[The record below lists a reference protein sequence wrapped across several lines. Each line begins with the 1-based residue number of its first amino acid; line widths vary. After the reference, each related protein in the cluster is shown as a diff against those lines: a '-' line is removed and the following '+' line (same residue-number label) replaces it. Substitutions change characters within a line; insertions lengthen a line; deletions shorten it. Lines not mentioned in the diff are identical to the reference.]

1 MTTSMSTP
9 PMAHASGSPVTAANP
24 QRLKALLL
32 GAGSLGRA
40 FLRRLRDRGGPV
52 DIVGVITAHHG
63 RLMAPEGIDPSLAL
77 NMVESDG
84 LGESAP
90 PDFKKLL
97 EAVRPQVLVE
107 CIPQNIRHGEPSLTF
122 LRTALDMG
130 IHVVT
135 SNKAPIV
142 LGYRDL
148 RHRAAKTG
156 VMFRFEATVLDGLPL
171 FTFISQLKDVK
182 VTAIRGV
189 LNATSSVV
197 LESVQLGST
206 RSRGLARAQAQGIA
220 EADSVLDLDGWDAAA
235 KVALLANVWM
245 GGALRVVDV
254 ARTGC
259 DAVKDDVIRAAGE
272 AGSHFRLVGEARK
285 HDDGSIKSSV
295 EPMALEPDDPLYA
308 VRGAAGGITIE
319 TDMGHAFTILQHTS
333 GIDDAAFGLI
343 QDCRAI
349 LSGLPQV

>member
-1 MTTSMSTP
+1 MSTSSMSQVAPT
-9 PMAHASGSPVTAANP
+9 TAALANP
-24 QRLKALLL
+24 TRLRALLL
-32 GAGSLGRA
+32 GAGSLGKA
-40 FLRRLRDRGGPV
+40 FLRRLAERGGPI
-52 DIVGVITAHHG
+52 DLVGVVTAHHG
-63 RLMAPEGIDPSLAL
+63 RLVRPEGIDAAKALELVETDSLGDA
-77 NMVESDG
+77 
-84 LGESAP
+84 AP
-90 PDFKKLL
+90 ADFKKLL
-97 EAVRPQVLVE
+97 EAARPEVVIE
-107 CIPQNIRHGEPSLTF
+107 CIPQNIRSGEPALGF
-122 LRTALDMG
+122 IRMALDLG

-148 RHRAAKTG
+148 RHRAAKSG
-156 VMFRFEATVLDGLPL
+156 ASFRFEATVLDGLPI
-171 FTFISQLKDVK
+171 FTFLAQLRDVR
-182 VTAIRGV
+182 VRRVRGV

-235 KVALLANVWM
+235 KVALLANVCM

-259 DAVKDDVIRAAGE
+259 DAVKDDVIRAAGQ
-272 AGSHFRLVGEARK
+272 AGRHYRLVGEARK
-285 HDDGSIKSSV
+285 GDDGSIKASV
-295 EPMALEPDDPLYA
+295 EPVAIEPEDPLYPL
-308 VRGAAGGITIE
+308 RGPQGGLVIE
-319 TDMGHAFTILQHTS
+319 TDAGHTFTMLQQTP

-349 LSGLPQV
+349 LAGFPQV

>member
-1 MTTSMSTP
+1 MSTP
-9 PMAHASGSPVTAANP
+9 PIERAVSTPAPATSLV
-24 QRLKALLL
+24 RLRGLLL

-40 FLRRLRDRGGPV
+40 FLRRLRDKGGPI
-52 DIVGVITAHHG
+52 DLVGVVTAHHG
-63 RLMAPEGIDPSLAL
+63 RLMAPEGIDPSMAL
-77 NMVESDG
+77 NLVESEG

-90 PDFKKLL
+90 ADFKKLL
-97 EAVRPQVLVE
+97 EATRPQVLIE
-107 CIPQNIRHGEPSLTF
+107 CIPQNIRSGEPALGF
-122 LRTALDMG
+122 LRMALDMG
-130 IHVVT
+130 IHCVT

-148 RHRAAKTG
+148 RHRAAKAG
-156 VMFRFEATVLDGLPL
+156 VMFRFETTVLDGLPL
-171 FTFISQLKDVK
+171 FTFMSQLYDVK
-182 VTAIRGV
+182 VTKVRGV

-235 KVALLANVWM
+235 KVALIANVWM

-254 ARTGC
+254 GRTGC
-259 DAVKDDVIRAAGE
+259 DAIKDEVIRIAAE
-272 AGSHFRLVGEARK
+272 AGGHYRLVGEATRFP
-285 HDDGSIKSSV
+285 DGTIKAGV
-295 EPMALEPDDPLYA
+295 EPLALEPDDPLYPLK
-308 VRGAAGGITIE
+308 GSAGGITVE
-319 TDMGHAFTILQHTS
+319 TDQGQIFTLLQTTS

-349 LSGLPQV
+349 IGGLPQV

>member
-1 MTTSMSTP
+1 M
-9 PMAHASGSPVTAANP
+9 
-24 QRLKALLL
+24 
-32 GAGSLGRA
+32 
-40 FLRRLRDRGGPV
+40 
-52 DIVGVITAHHG
+52 
-63 RLMAPEGIDPSLAL
+63 MAPDGIDPSMAL
-77 NMVESDG
+77 NLVESDG

-90 PDFKKLL
+90 QDFKKLL
-97 EAVRPQVLVE
+97 EATRPEVLVE
-107 CIPQNIRHGEPSLTF
+107 CIPQNIRSGEPSLGF
-122 LRTALDMG
+122 LRMALDMG
-130 IHVVT
+130 IHAVT

-148 RHRAAKTG
+148 RHRAAKSG
-156 VMFRFEATVLDGLPL
+156 VTFRFESTVLDGLPL
-171 FTFISQLKDVK
+171 FLFVSQLREVK
-182 VTAIRGV
+182 VTRVRGV

-259 DAVKDDVIRAAGE
+259 DAVKDEVIRAAGE
-272 AGSHFRLVGEARK
+272 AGGHFRLVGEARK
-285 HDDGSIKSSV
+285 GEDGSIKANV
-295 EPMALEPDDPLYA
+295 DPVTIEPGDPLYPLK
-308 VRGAAGGITIE
+308 GSAGGILVE
-319 TDMGHAFTILQHTS
+319 TDAGHSFTLLQQTS

-349 LSGLPQV
+349 LAGLPQV